1 MLKTKQE
8 AIKSGEQKYFTGK
21 PCKHGHIAERYTKD
35 GNCIECR
42 AAQFQRDFDK
52 RSKQQKVNRS
62 KPEVKEKNYAKE
74 KIRLAIPEKR
84 KHKNKTTR
92 IWRHNN
98 KEHHNNTYNSWS
110 KEKYD
115 NDPNYKLTKILRT
128 RLTSA
133 LKGEQKA
140 AATMELIGCTTEELW
155 LHIESK
161 FEPGMTRENNGNG
174 EGFWHL
180 DHEKACANF
189 DLSDPEQQRACF
201 HYTNLQP
208 LWYEDNLKKGAKHLT
223 ERINSII

>member
-1 MLKTKQE
+1 MLKIKQE
-8 AIKSGEQKYFTGK
+8 AIKNGEQKYFTGK

-35 GNCIECR
+35 GNCIVCR

-52 RSKQQKVNRS
+52 KSKQQKINRS
-62 KPEVKEKNYAKE
+62 KPEVKEKNSKRDKIYRQKNRTKE
-74 KIRLAIPEKR
+74 SKR
-84 KHKNKTTR
+84 KAKWVDDNR
-92 IWRHNN
+92 ER
-98 KEHHNNTYNSWS
+98 HNNTYNLWS
-110 KEKYD
+110 KEKYH

-140 AATMELIGCTTEELW
+140 ATTMELIGCTTEELW

-189 DLSDPEQQRACF
+189 DLSDPEQQKVCF

-223 ERINSII
+223 